1 VLQQQ
6 LRQPGGPQRFQV
18 LGIEAGA
25 AGHGNSKGGRGMGCS
40 DYLTGGVGGVAA

>member
-6 LRQPGGPQRFQV
+6 GRQPGRPQRFKV

-25 AGHGNSKGGRGMGCS
+25 AGHGEGGR
-40 DYLTGGVGGVAA
+40 